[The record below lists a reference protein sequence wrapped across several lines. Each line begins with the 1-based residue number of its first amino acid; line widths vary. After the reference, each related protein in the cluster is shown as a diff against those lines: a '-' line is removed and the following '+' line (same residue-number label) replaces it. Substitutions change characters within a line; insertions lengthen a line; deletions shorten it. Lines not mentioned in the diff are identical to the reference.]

1 MQTSAT
7 LTLKRGESLTFR
19 ICGKDLLI
27 YTSDKFERGHFR
39 YSLQLF
45 MKFLDE
51 SNGVRYC
58 EDKAGP
64 RLVMMIR
71 SETVIFRTDHTI
83 WTADKEKIMEILGN
97 MKRPYGEVRK
107 ENI

>member
-7 LTLKRGESLTFR
+7 LTLKRGETLTFK
-19 ICGKDLLI
+19 ITGKDLCI
-27 YTSDKFERGHFR
+27 YTSDKIERGHFR
-39 YSLQLF
+39 QTLDLF
-45 MKFLDE
+45 QRFLEE
-51 SNGVRYC
+51 SNGVRYL

-64 RLVMMIR
+64 RLVMMTKTNSI
-71 SETVIFRTDHTI
+71 TFRTDHTI
-83 WTADKEKIMEILGN
+83 WTADKSKVKEILAN

>member
-7 LTLKRGESLTFR
+7 LTLKRGETITFK
-19 ICGKDLLI
+19 ITGKDLCI
-27 YTSDKFERGHFR
+27 YTSDKFERGHYR
-39 YSLQLF
+39 YSLTLF

-51 SNGVRYC
+51 SNGVRYF

-71 SETVIFRTDHTI
+71 SETVTFRTDHTV
-83 WTADKEKIMEILGN
+83 WTADKEKIIEILGN

>member
-7 LTLKRGESLTFR
+7 LTLKRGESLTFK
-19 ICGKDLLI
+19 ITGKDLCI

-45 MKFLDE
+45 TKFLNE

-64 RLVMMIR
+64 RLVMMVR
-71 SETVIFRTDHTI
+71 SENVIFRTDHTI
-83 WTADKEKIMEILGN
+83 WTADKEKIIEILGN
-97 MKRPYGEVRK
+97 MKCPYGEVRK

>member
-7 LTLKRGESLTFR
+7 LTLKRGETITFK
-19 ICGKDLLI
+19 ITGKDLCI

-45 MKFLDE
+45 TKFLNE

-64 RLVMMIR
+64 RLVMMTKTNSI
-71 SETVIFRTDHTI
+71 TFRTDHTI
-83 WTADKEKIMEILGN
+83 WTADKSKVKEILTN
-97 MKRPYGEVRK
+97 MK
-107 ENI
+107 